1 MNPVGK
7 GAPRRS
13 PLRTAGPPA
22 PPTKVADALVLDHKR
37 IGAEV
42 RRMARLIE
50 ARSPLPQLREG
61 QARLAE
67 HVKDHF
73 RLEEEA
79 IFPLVLYL
87 TSDQARAAVDVLLE
101 EHVQMRASLD
111 EFAGDLARGSRRA
124 KAFRELREA
133 LARHQARE
141 TRLLYPLS
149 DQLLPES
156 IRRQIADR
164 AAR

>member
-1 MNPVGK
+1 MTPVEK
-7 GAPRRS
+7 DATRRS
-13 PLRTAGPPA
+13 SARAAGPRT
-22 PPTKVADALVLDHKR
+22 PPERVADALVLDHKR

-50 ARSPLPQLREG
+50 ARSPLAKLREG

-67 HVKDHF
+67 HVEGHF

-87 TSDQARAAVDVLLE
+87 TSDQARAAVDVLLK
-101 EHVQMRASLD
+101 EHVEMRASLH
-111 EFAGDLARGSRRA
+111 ELAKDLARGSRRA

-149 DQLLPES
+149 DQLLPEP
-156 IRRQIADR
+156 IRRQIAER
-164 AAR
+164 ATR